1 PAARTRM
8 PCRTATAGAWRRAQ
22 RARTTAT
29 LHRLPQRVAASGIP
43 LGRARKVASW
53 QARLPSPTITRIL
66 YRLCRQGSTA
76 PPLSKKRAR
85 RQSRQ
90 TQGREAR
97 GVVELHGGRG
107 QMPTPRWASAHAR
120 PHESIVSVFCPH
132 ERTVRESSILR
143 RCRILSNPSLFLG
156 HSTPL

>member
-1 PAARTRM
+1 M

-76 PPLSKKRAR
+76 PPVSKNRAR

-90 TQGREAR
+90 PQGREAR
-97 GVVELHGGRG
+97 GVGELHGGRG
-107 QMPTPRWASAHAR
+107 HLPAPRWGFPHPLPHKSMVSVWFAPSNSPSCLSLFTLYAYHLVAERATVPPTPSGA
-120 PHESIVSVFCPH
+120 V
-132 ERTVRESSILR
+132 
-143 RCRILSNPSLFLG
+143 
-156 HSTPL
+156 